1 MQAAIPELELFDKST
16 TESLVED
23 SASALESSVDDS
35 TTPSAIPNLPKA
47 SDFYKT
53 WENYFLTE
61 VLQAIANIL
70 NEDKP
75 DLIISEQK
83 KNESYKL
90 LHSLMTVMLF
100 DDLCEG
106 LALTEEKQAILLQK
120 LLIKSQANYSPEMA
134 QFAARKAMNIAHEK
148 WINGKPF
155 KNRQKICKEDFKIV
169 KITYSSAKFFL
180 LPKIISKIEYRILQ
194 KIYHF
199 QIFL

>member
-83 KNESYKL
+83 KM
-90 LHSLMTVMLF
+90 SLT
-100 DDLCEG
+100 
-106 LALTEEKQAILLQK
+106 
-120 LLIKSQANYSPEMA
+120 NYC
-134 QFAARKAMNIAHEK
+134 IH
-148 WINGKPF
+148 
-155 KNRQKICKEDFKIV
+155 
-169 KITYSSAKFFL
+169 
-180 LPKIISKIEYRILQ
+180 
-194 KIYHF
+194 
-199 QIFL
+199 